1 MMDGSSYEIVTG
13 REDARVL
20 FICDH
25 ASNRVPD
32 IYGNLGLPA
41 AQFERH
47 IAYDIGAA
55 AITRRLAEAVEA
67 PAVLSTISRLLIDPN
82 RGDDDPTLVMRI
94 SDGVLIPRNAR
105 IDAAEIGHRRRT
117 YWQPYRDAIVRQID
131 TLLARGN
138 VPVIISI
145 HSFTPLWK
153 GVARPWDIGILW
165 DKDPRLALPLIDM
178 LRAKGLKVGDNEPYD
193 GALKGDTLY
202 DLATLRGL
210 PHVLVEFRQDLV
222 GDAAGVERWAR
233 IALRALQPSLRGSE
247 LTTPRFY
254 GSRARS
260 S

>member
-67 PAVLSTISRLLIDPN
+67 PAVLSTFSRLLIDPN